1 MRIVNIASEF
11 APLCKTGGLAD
22 VVSALSRALDA
33 RGHDVRVFLP
43 AYGSLD
49 ALRLDRWEV
58 DFARN
63 IELLLGPHRYTYTLH
78 HARVPGTQF
87 KVYLIHLSLI
97 HI

>member
-22 VVSALSRALDA
+22 VVSALTRALDS

-43 AYGSLD
+43 AYSSLE

-58 DFARN
+58 DFARDVAMQ
-63 IELLLGPHRYTYTLH
+63 LGPHTYRYSLH
-78 HARVPGTQF
+78 HARVPGTAF
-87 KVYLIHLSLI
+87 KVYLVHCPEP
-97 HI
+97 